1 MKKKLALCLSLLSII
16 GLAGCNGGSESGKG
30 SELVVPP
37 TSDKVEE
44 DVNKS
49 IKFTQK
55 EVEIER
61 SSTKTVRVNTSALT
75 TDDKTVIFSSEED
88 GTIIQLADQG
98 SGDVAIKIKGLRI
111 GKATLKAVSVA
122 NKNII
127 ATVTINVVAQKSA
140 LRSVWNKVIQSTN
153 YTLSSFNPDI
163 SEEEPS
169 SVVKVTDK
177 AVVAVDKDGKSL
189 ITSKMQLSADSEE
202 AVDVSLYGIAISN
215 NDLAYYIVQKDDGS
229 FFTPEISITSAVGLL
244 RQANFLGTGK
254 NADSFLDVGSFYGL
268 QAVNPNW
275 LTNVKNEDNT
285 YEIIGSEEDTNSA
298 YAEALLWGLVDPKGK
313 EDLLME
319 KYEGSYTA
327 PDAAALI
334 DTTVT
339 VVDNSTVSIQITEV
353 SSQTT
358 HIAYLSDKGKTELPS
373 EVATY
378 VAQGA
383 ASVAKPSIASGLTDI
398 INTFKKNDYSVQQ
411 KLTYGTYYDFY
422 APTYY
427 WNGVTTEIAASYKAW
442 AEKRGY
448 TGDKTILASGGYVAL
463 SDGIY
468 EFTLTENVNETGEKQ
483 DPTVTIADSPKSV
496 KTNKIEEAIGYF
508 SLIDAFA
515 DDSDDI
521 YTFRALQAQNG
532 GTAYYSTLASVSDQ
546 LSYLYFGGFTLKQLI
561 DEYKWDWGGYGTS
574 LTATYSKDKTTNK
587 SYVSGVEIGLGT
599 FGMDGQMGYMFP
611 ANVVTEPCSKTNPYD
626 AAITAAIAAKKAA

>member
-30 SELVVPP
+30 TEPVVPP
-37 TSDKVEE
+37 TSDKVE
-44 DVNKS
+44 DINKT

-75 TDDKTVIFSSEED
+75 TDDKTVVFSSEED

-98 SGDVAIKIKGLRI
+98 NGDVAIKIKGLRI

-140 LRSVWNKVIQSTN
+140 LRSVWNNVIKSTN

-169 SVVKVTDK
+169 SVVKVTEK
-177 AVVAVDKDGKSL
+177 AVVATDKEGKPL
-189 ITSKMQLSADSEE
+189 LTIKLPVSEE
-202 AVDVSLYGIAISN
+202 ETEDVSLYGIAISD
-215 NDLAYYIVQKDDGS
+215 NDLAYYIIQKTDGT

-244 RQANFLGTGK
+244 RQSNFLGTGK
-254 NADSFLDVGSFYGL
+254 NAESFQDVGSFYGL
-268 QAVNPNW
+268 QAINPNW
-275 LTNVKNEDNT
+275 LTNIKNEDNT
-285 YEIIGSEEDTNSA
+285 YEILGSEEDTNSA
-298 YAEALLWGLVDPKGK
+298 YAECLLWGLVDPKGK
-313 EDLLME
+313 EDLIAE
-319 KYEGSYTA
+319 KLGTSYYA
-327 PDAAALI
+327 YDAAELI

-358 HIAYLSDKGKTELPS
+358 HIAYLSDKGTTELPS

-378 VAQGA
+378 VAQGGTT
-383 ASVAKPSIASGLTDI
+383 VAKPTIASGLTDI
-398 INTFKKNDYSVQQ
+398 INTFKKNDYSIYQNL
-411 KLTYGTYYDFY
+411 KYGQYYDYY

-427 WNGVTTEIAASYKAW
+427 WNGVTTEIAASYKTW
-442 AEKRGY
+442 AEKQGY
-448 TGDKTILASGGYVAL
+448 TGDKTVLASGGYVAL

-468 EFTLTENVNETGEKQ
+468 EFTLTENVNEAGEKQ
-483 DPTVTIADSPKSV
+483 APIITIADSPKTV

-599 FGMDGQMGYMFP
+599 FGRDGQMVYMFP
-611 ANVVTEPCSKTNPYD
+611 CNVVTEPCSKTNPYD

>member
-16 GLAGCNGGSESGKG
+16 GLAGCNGRSDSGKG
-30 SELVVPP
+30 SDLVVPP

-49 IKFTQK
+49 IKFTQS

-88 GTIIQLADQG
+88 KTIIQLADQG

-140 LRSVWNKVIQSTN
+140 LRSVWNNVIKSTN

-202 AVDVSLYGIAISN
+202 TEDVSLYGIAISN
-215 NDLAYYIVQKDDGS
+215 NDLAYYIIQKDDGS
-229 FFTPEISITSAVGLL
+229 FYTPEISITSAVGLL

-285 YEIIGSEEDTNSA
+285 YEIIGSDEDTNAA
-298 YAEALLWGLVDPKGK
+298 YAESLLWGLVDPKGK
-313 EDLLME
+313 EDLIME
-319 KYEGSYTA
+319 KFEGSYTA
-327 PDAAALI
+327 PDAAVLI

-358 HIAYLSDKGKTELPS
+358 HIAYLSDKGTTELPS

-383 ASVAKPSIASGLTDI
+383 TSVAKPTIASGLTDI
-398 INTFKKNDYSVQQ
+398 INTFKKNDYSVLQN
-411 KLTYGTYYDFY
+411 LTYGKYYDY
-422 APTYY
+422 CAPTYY

-442 AEKRGY
+442 AEKQGY

-463 SDGIY
+463 SNGIY
-468 EFTLTENVNETGEKQ
+468 EFTLTENVNEAGEKQ
-483 DPTVTIADSPKSV
+483 APTITIADSPKTV

-599 FGMDGQMGYMFP
+599 FGKGGQMGYMFP
-611 ANVVTEPCSKTNPYD
+611 CNVVTEPCSKTNPYD

>member
-30 SELVVPP
+30 SDLVVPP

-49 IKFTQK
+49 IKFTQS

-88 GTIIQLADQG
+88 KTIIQLADQG

-140 LRSVWNKVIQSTN
+140 LRSVWNNVIKSTN

-285 YEIIGSEEDTNSA
+285 YEIIGSDEDTNAA
-298 YAEALLWGLVDPKGK
+298 YAESLLWGLVDPKGK
-313 EDLLME
+313 EDLIME
-319 KYEGSYTA
+319 KFEGSYTA
-327 PDAAALI
+327 PDAAVLI

-353 SSQTT
+353 SSQIT
-358 HIAYLSDKGKTELPS
+358 HIAYLSDKGTTELPS
-373 EVATY
+373 VVATY

-383 ASVAKPSIASGLTDI
+383 TSVAKPTIASGLTDI
-398 INTFKKNDYSVQQ
+398 INTFKKNDYSVLQN
-411 KLTYGTYYDFY
+411 LTYGKYYDY
-422 APTYY
+422 CAPTYY

-442 AEKRGY
+442 AEKQGY

-463 SDGIY
+463 SNGIY
-468 EFTLTENVNETGEKQ
+468 EFTLTENFDEKGKKIAPTIVIGE
-483 DPTVTIADSPKSV
+483 DPKTV

-508 SLIDAFA
+508 SLVDAFQ
-515 DDSDDI
+515 DNSDDI
-521 YTFRALQAQNG
+521 YTFRALQDATG

-561 DEYKWDWGGYGTS
+561 DECKWDWGGYGTS
-574 LTATYSKDKTTNK
+574 LTATYAKDKVTNK

-599 FGMDGQMGYMFP
+599 FGRDGQMGYMFP
-611 ANVVTEPCSKTNPYD
+611 CNVVTEPCSKTNPYD
-626 AAITAAIAAKKAA
+626 AAIKAAMTAKKAE

>member
-30 SELVVPP
+30 TEPVVPP
-37 TSDKVEE
+37 ATDKVE
-44 DVNKS
+44 DINKT

-75 TDDKTVIFSSEED
+75 TDDKTVVFSSEED

-140 LRSVWNKVIQSTN
+140 LRSVWNNVIKSTN

-229 FFTPEISITSAVGLL
+229 FFTPKISITSAVGLL

-275 LTNVKNEDNT
+275 LTNVKNENNT
-285 YEIIGSEEDTNSA
+285 YEILGSEEDANSA

-358 HIAYLSDKGKTELPS
+358 HIAYLSDKGTTELPS

-383 ASVAKPSIASGLTDI
+383 ASVAKPAIAKGLTDI
-398 INTFKKNDYSVQQ
+398 IDTFKKNDYSIYQN
-411 KLTYGTYYDFY
+411 LTYGKYYDFY

-427 WNGVTTEIAASYKAW
+427 WNGVTTEIAASYKTW
-442 AEKRGY
+442 AEKKGY
-448 TGDKTILASGGYVAL
+448 TGDKLILPSGGYVAL

-468 EFTLTENVNETGEKQ
+468 EFTLTENFDEKGEKIA
-483 DPTVTIADSPKSV
+483 PTVVIEDSPKIV
-496 KTNKIEEAIGYF
+496 KTNKIEEFIGYF
-508 SLIDAFA
+508 SLVDAFQ

-532 GTAYYSTLASVSDQ
+532 GTAYYSTLSSVSDQ
-546 LSYLYFGGFTLKQLI
+546 LSYICFGGFTLTQFV
-561 DEYKWDWGGYGTS
+561 DELKYDWGGYGTF

-587 SYVSGVEIGLGT
+587 SYVSGVEIGLGN
-599 FGMDGQMGYMFP
+599 FGMNGQMGYIYP
-611 ANVVTEPCSKTNPYD
+611 CNVVTEPCSKTNPYD

>member
-30 SELVVPP
+30 TEPVVPP
-37 TSDKVEE
+37 ATDKVE
-44 DVNKS
+44 DINKT

-75 TDDKTVIFSSEED
+75 TDDKTVVFSSEED

-140 LRSVWNKVIQSTN
+140 LRSVWNNVIKSTN

-229 FFTPEISITSAVGLL
+229 FFTPKISITSAVGLL

-275 LTNVKNEDNT
+275 LTNVKNENNT
-285 YEIIGSEEDTNSA
+285 YEILGSEEDANSA

-358 HIAYLSDKGKTELPS
+358 HIAYLSDKGTTELPS

-383 ASVAKPSIASGLTDI
+383 ASVAKPAIAKGLTDI

-411 KLTYGTYYDFY
+411 LLTYGTYYDFY

-427 WNGVTTEIAASYKAW
+427 WNGVTTEIAASYKTW
-442 AEKRGY
+442 AEKQGY
-448 TGDKTILASGGYVAL
+448 TGDKLILPSGGYVAL

-468 EFTLTENVNETGEKQ
+468 EFTLTENFDEKGEKIA
-483 DPTVTIADSPKSV
+483 PTVVIGDSPKTV

-508 SLIDAFA
+508 SLVDAFQ

-561 DEYKWDWGGYGTS
+561 DELKYDWGGYGTF

-587 SYVSGVEIGLGT
+587 SYVSGVEIDLGT
-599 FGMDGQMGYMFP
+599 FGRDGQMGYIYLC
-611 ANVVTEPCSKTNPYD
+611 NVVTEPCSKTNPYD

>member
-30 SELVVPP
+30 SDLVVPP

-49 IKFTQK
+49 IKFTQS

-88 GTIIQLADQG
+88 KTIIQLADQG

-140 LRSVWNKVIQSTN
+140 LRSVWNNVIKSTN

-244 RQANFLGTGK
+244 RQANFLGAGK

-285 YEIIGSEEDTNSA
+285 YEILGSEEDTNSA

-383 ASVAKPSIASGLTDI
+383 ASVAKPSIDSGLTDI

-427 WNGVTTEIAASYKAW
+427 WNGVTTEIAASYKTW
-442 AEKRGY
+442 AEKQGY

-468 EFTLTENVNETGEKQ
+468 EFTLTENFNEAGEKQ
-483 DPTVTIADSPKSV
+483 APTVTIADSPKSV

-521 YTFRALQAQNG
+521 YTFRTLPGNNG
-532 GTAYYSTLASVSDQ
+532 GKVYYSTLSSVSDQ
-546 LSYLYFGGFTLKQLI
+546 LSYLYFGGFTLKQLV
-561 DEYKWDWGGYGTS
+561 DELHYDWGGYGTT

-587 SYVSGVEIGLGT
+587 PYVSGVEIGLGT
-599 FGMDGQMGYMFP
+599 FGVDGKMGYMLP

>member
-16 GLAGCNGGSESGKG
+16 GLAGCNGGSESGKE
-30 SELVVPP
+30 SDLVVPP

-49 IKFTQK
+49 IKFTQS

-169 SVVKVTDK
+169 SVIKVTDK

-411 KLTYGTYYDFY
+411 KLTYGTYYGYY

-442 AEKRGY
+442 AEKQGY

-468 EFTLTENVNETGEKQ
+468 EFTLTENVDAEGKKQ
-483 DPTVTIADSPKSV
+483 EPTVTIADSAKTHQ
-496 KTNKIEEAIGYF
+496 TNKIEEAIGYF

-521 YTFRALQAQNG
+521 YTFRTLQGNNG
-532 GTAYYSTLASVSDQ
+532 GAVYYSTSASVSDQ
-546 LSYLYFGGFTLKQLI
+546 LSYLYFGVFTLKQLI

-587 SYVSGVEIGLGT
+587 SYVSGVEIGLGI
-599 FGMDGQMGYMFP
+599 FGKDGQMGYMFP
-611 ANVVTEPCSKTNPYD
+611 ANVLTEPCSKTNPYD

>member
-30 SELVVPP
+30 SDLVVPP

-49 IKFTQK
+49 IKFTQS

-88 GTIIQLADQG
+88 GKIIQLADQG

-140 LRSVWNKVIQSTN
+140 LRSVWNNVIKSTN

-163 SEEEPS
+163 SGEEPS

-244 RQANFLGTGK
+244 RQSNFLGSGK

-285 YEIIGSEEDTNSA
+285 YEILGSEEDTNSA
-298 YAEALLWGLVDPKGK
+298 YAEALLWGLVDPNGK

-327 PDAAALI
+327 PEAADLI

-353 SSQTT
+353 SSQKT
-358 HIAYLSDKGKTELPS
+358 HIAYLSDKGTTELPS
-373 EVATY
+373 EVSAY

-383 ASVAKPSIASGLTDI
+383 ASVAKPTISSGLTDI
-398 INTFKKNDYSVQQ
+398 INTFKKNDYSIYQN
-411 KLTYGTYYDFY
+411 LTYGEYYYFY

-427 WNGVTTEIAASYKAW
+427 WNGVTTEIAASYKTW
-442 AEKRGY
+442 AEKQGY
-448 TGDKTILASGGYVAL
+448 TGDKLILPSGGYVAL

-468 EFTLTENVNETGEKQ
+468 EFTLTENFDEKGKKT
-483 DPTVTIADSPKSV
+483 DPTVVIGDSPKTHQ
-496 KTNKIEEAIGYF
+496 TNKIEEAIGYF
-508 SLIDAFA
+508 SLVDAFQ

-532 GTAYYSTLASVSDQ
+532 GTTYYSTLSSVSDQ
-546 LSYLYFGGFTLKQLI
+546 LSYIYFGGFTLKQLV
-561 DEYKWDWGGYGTS
+561 DELKYDWGGYGTS
-574 LTATYSKDKTTNK
+574 LTATYAKDKVTNK
-587 SYVSGVEIGLGT
+587 SYVSAVEIGLGT
-599 FGMDGQMGYMFP
+599 FGMKGQMGYMFP
-611 ANVVTEPCSKTNPYD
+611 AKVVTESCTKTNPYD
-626 AAITAAIAAKKAA
+626 AAITAAIAARKA

>member
-30 SELVVPP
+30 SDLVVPP

-49 IKFTQK
+49 IKFTQS

-88 GTIIQLADQG
+88 KTIIQLADQG

-140 LRSVWNKVIQSTN
+140 LRSVWNNVINKYKN

-169 SVVKVTDK
+169 SVVKVTEK
-177 AVVAVDKDGKSL
+177 AVVATDKDGKPL
-189 ITSKMQLSADSEE
+189 LTIKLPVSEE
-202 AVDVSLYGIAISN
+202 ETEDVSLYGIAISD
-215 NDLAYYIVQKDDGS
+215 NDLAYYIIQKTDGT

-244 RQANFLGTGK
+244 RQSNFLGTGK
-254 NADSFLDVGSFYGL
+254 NAESFQDVGSFYGL
-268 QAVNPNW
+268 QAINPNW
-275 LTNVKNEDNT
+275 LTNIKNEDNT
-285 YEIIGSEEDTNSA
+285 YEILGSEEDTNSA
-298 YAEALLWGLVDPKGK
+298 YAECLLWGLVDPKGK
-313 EDLLME
+313 EDLIAE
-319 KYEGSYTA
+319 KLGTSYYA
-327 PDAAALI
+327 YDAAELI

-358 HIAYLSDKGKTELPS
+358 HIAYLSDKGTTELPS

-378 VAQGA
+378 VAQGGTT
-383 ASVAKPSIASGLTDI
+383 VAKPTIASGLTDI
-398 INTFKKNDYSVQQ
+398 INTFKKNDYSIYQNF
-411 KLTYGTYYDFY
+411 KYGQYYDYY

-427 WNGVTTEIAASYKAW
+427 WNGVTTEIAASYKTW
-442 AEKRGY
+442 AEKQGY
-448 TGDKTILASGGYVAL
+448 TGDKLILPSGGYVAL

-468 EFTLTENVNETGEKQ
+468 EFTLTENVDAEGEKIA
-483 DPTVTIADSPKSV
+483 PTVTIADSPKIV

-532 GTAYYSTLASVSDQ
+532 GTAYYSTLDSVSDQ

-574 LTATYSKDKTTNK
+574 LTATYAKDKVTNK
-587 SYVSGVEIGLGT
+587 SYVSAVEIGLGT
-599 FGMDGQMGYMFP
+599 FGMNGQMGYMFP
-611 ANVVTEPCSKTNPYD
+611 CNVVTEPCSKTNPYD

>member
-30 SELVVPP
+30 SDLVVPP

-140 LRSVWNKVIQSTN
+140 LRSVWNNVIKSTN

-169 SVVKVTDK
+169 SVVKVTEK
-177 AVVAVDKDGKSL
+177 AVVATDKDGKPL
-189 ITSKMQLSADSEE
+189 LTIKLPVSEE
-202 AVDVSLYGIAISN
+202 ETEDVSLYGIAISD
-215 NDLAYYIVQKDDGS
+215 NDLAYYIIQKTDGN

-244 RQANFLGTGK
+244 RQSNFLGTGK
-254 NADSFLDVGSFYGL
+254 NAESFQDVGSFYGL
-268 QAVNPNW
+268 QAINPNW
-275 LTNVKNEDNT
+275 LTNIKNEDNT
-285 YEIIGSEEDTNSA
+285 YEILGSEEDTNSA
-298 YAEALLWGLVDPKGK
+298 YAECLLWGLVDPKGK
-313 EDLLME
+313 EDLIAE
-319 KYEGSYTA
+319 KLGTSYYA
-327 PDAAALI
+327 YDAAELI

-358 HIAYLSDKGKTELPS
+358 HIAYLSDKGTTELPS

-378 VAQGA
+378 VAQGGTT
-383 ASVAKPSIASGLTDI
+383 VAKPTIASGLTDI
-398 INTFKKNDYSVQQ
+398 INTFKKNDYSIYQNL
-411 KLTYGTYYDFY
+411 KYGQYYDYY

-427 WNGVTTEIAASYKAW
+427 WNGVTTEIAASYKTW
-442 AEKRGY
+442 AEKQGY
-448 TGDKTILASGGYVAL
+448 TGDKLILPSGGYVAL

-468 EFTLTENVNETGEKQ
+468 EFTLTENVDAEGKKIA
-483 DPTVTIADSPKSV
+483 PTVTIADSAKTHQ
-496 KTNKIEEAIGYF
+496 TNKIEEAIGYF
-508 SLIDAFA
+508 SLADAFQ

-521 YTFRALQAQNG
+521 YTFRALPTEKG

-546 LSYLYFGGFTLKQLI
+546 LSRSYFGGFTLKQLV
-561 DEYKWDWGGYGTS
+561 DELKYDWEGYGTS
-574 LTATYSKDKTTNK
+574 LTATYSQDKTTNK
-587 SYVSGVEIGLGT
+587 PYVSGVEIILGA
-599 FGMDGQMGYMFP
+599 FGVGSLTGRAFGGDI
-611 ANVVTEPCSKTNPYD
+611 VTESCSKTNPYD
-626 AAITAAIAAKKAA
+626 AAITAAIAARKA

>member
-30 SELVVPP
+30 TEPVVPP
-37 TSDKVEE
+37 ATDKVE
-44 DVNKS
+44 DINKT

-75 TDDKTVIFSSEED
+75 TDDKTVVFSSEED

-140 LRSVWNKVIQSTN
+140 LRSVWNNVIKSTN

-229 FFTPEISITSAVGLL
+229 FFTPKISITSAVGLL

-254 NADSFLDVGSFYGL
+254 NADSFLEVGSFYGL

-275 LTNVKNEDNT
+275 LTNVKNENNT
-285 YEIIGSEEDTNSA
+285 YEILGSEEDANSA

-313 EDLLME
+313 DDLLME

-358 HIAYLSDKGKTELPS
+358 HIAYLSDKGTTELPS

-383 ASVAKPSIASGLTDI
+383 ASVAKPAIAKGLTDI
-398 INTFKKNDYSVQQ
+398 IDTFKKNDYSVKQL
-411 KLTYGTYYDFY
+411 LTYGTYYDFY

-427 WNGVTTEIAASYKAW
+427 WNGVTTEIAASYKTW
-442 AEKRGY
+442 AEKQGY
-448 TGDKTILASGGYVAL
+448 TGDKLILPSGGYVAL

-468 EFTLTENVNETGEKQ
+468 EFTLTENFDEKGEKIA
-483 DPTVTIADSPKSV
+483 PTVVIGDSPKIV

-508 SLIDAFA
+508 SLVDAFQ

-532 GTAYYSTLASVSDQ
+532 GTAYYSTLSSVSDQ
-546 LSYLYFGGFTLKQLI
+546 LSYICFGGFTLKQFV
-561 DEYKWDWGGYGTS
+561 DELKYDWGGYGTF

-587 SYVSGVEIGLGT
+587 SYVSGVEIDLGT
-599 FGMDGQMGYMFP
+599 FGRDGQMGYVYP
-611 ANVVTEPCSKTNPYD
+611 CNVVTEPCSKTNPYD

>member
-30 SELVVPP
+30 SDLVVPP

-49 IKFTQK
+49 IKFTQS

-88 GTIIQLADQG
+88 KTIIQLADQG

-140 LRSVWNKVIQSTN
+140 LRSVWNNVIKSTN

-229 FFTPEISITSAVGLL
+229 FYTPEISITSAVGLL

-285 YEIIGSEEDTNSA
+285 YEILGSEEDTNSA

-339 VVDNSTVSIQITEV
+339 VVDNSTVSIQITEI

-383 ASVAKPSIASGLTDI
+383 ASVAKPSIDSGLTDI

-427 WNGVTTEIAASYKAW
+427 WNGVTTEIAASYKTW
-442 AEKRGY
+442 AEKQGY

-468 EFTLTENVNETGEKQ
+468 EFTLTENFNEAGEKQ
-483 DPTVTIADSPKSV
+483 APTVTIADSPKSV

-521 YTFRALQAQNG
+521 YTFRTLPGNNG
-532 GTAYYSTLASVSDQ
+532 GKVYYSTLASVSDQ
-546 LSYLYFGGFTLKQLI
+546 LSYLYFGGFTLKQLV
-561 DEYKWDWGGYGTS
+561 DELHYDWGGYGTT

-587 SYVSGVEIGLGT
+587 PYVSGVEIGLGT
-599 FGMDGQMGYMFP
+599 FGVDGKMGYMFP

>member
-30 SELVVPP
+30 SDLVVPP
-37 TSDKVEE
+37 TTDKVE
-44 DVNKS
+44 DINKT

-127 ATVTINVVAQKSA
+127 ATVTINVVAQKSP
-140 LRSVWNKVIQSTN
+140 LRSVWNNVIKSKN

-202 AVDVSLYGIAISN
+202 EVDVSLYGIAISN

-244 RQANFLGTGK
+244 RQSNFLGSGK

-285 YEIIGSEEDTNSA
+285 YEILGSEEDTNSA

-327 PDAAALI
+327 PEAADLI

-353 SSQTT
+353 SSQKT
-358 HIAYLSDKGKTELPS
+358 HIAYLSDKGTTELPS
-373 EVATY
+373 EVATF

-383 ASVAKPSIASGLTDI
+383 ASVAKPTISSGLTDI
-398 INTFKKNDYSVQQ
+398 INTFKKNDYSIYQN
-411 KLTYGTYYDFY
+411 LTYGEYYDFY

-427 WNGVTTEIAASYKAW
+427 WNGVTTEIAASYKTW
-442 AEKRGY
+442 AEKKGY
-448 TGDKTILASGGYVAL
+448 TGDKLILPSGGYVAL

-468 EFTLTENVNETGEKQ
+468 EFTLTENFDEKGKKT
-483 DPTVTIADSPKSV
+483 DPTVVIGNSPKTHQ
-496 KTNKIEEAIGYF
+496 TNKIEEAIGYF
-508 SLIDAFA
+508 SLVDAFQ

-532 GTAYYSTLASVSDQ
+532 GTTYYSTLSSVSDQ
-546 LSYLYFGGFTLKQLI
+546 LSYIYFGGFTLKQLV
-561 DEYKWDWGGYGTS
+561 DELKYDWGGYGTS
-574 LTATYSKDKTTNK
+574 LTATYAKDKVTKK
-587 SYVSGVEIGLGT
+587 SYVSAVEIGLGT
-599 FGMDGQMGYMFP
+599 FGMKGQMGYMFP
-611 ANVVTEPCSKTNPYD
+611 AKVVTESCTKTNPYD
-626 AAITAAIAAKKAA
+626 AAITAAIAARKA

>member
-30 SELVVPP
+30 SDLVVPP

-49 IKFTQK
+49 IKFTQS

-88 GTIIQLADQG
+88 GKIIQLADQG

-140 LRSVWNKVIQSTN
+140 LRSVWNNVIKSTN

-215 NDLAYYIVQKDDGS
+215 NDLAYYIIQKDDGS
-229 FFTPEISITSAVGLL
+229 FYTPEISITSAVGLL

-268 QAVNPNW
+268 QAINPNW

-285 YEIIGSEEDTNSA
+285 YEIIGSDEDTNAA
-298 YAEALLWGLVDPKGK
+298 YAESLLWGLVDPKGK
-313 EDLLME
+313 EDLIME
-319 KYEGSYTA
+319 KFEGSYTA
-327 PDAAALI
+327 PDAAVLI

-358 HIAYLSDKGKTELPS
+358 HIAYLSDKGTTELPS

-383 ASVAKPSIASGLTDI
+383 TSVAKPTIASGLTDI
-398 INTFKKNDYSVQQ
+398 INTFKKNDYSVLQN
-411 KLTYGTYYDFY
+411 LTYGKYYDY
-422 APTYY
+422 CAPTYY

-442 AEKRGY
+442 AEKQGY

-468 EFTLTENVNETGEKQ
+468 EFTLTENVDEKGEKLA
-483 DPTVTIADSPKSV
+483 PTIVIADSPKTV
-496 KTNKIEEAIGYF
+496 KTNKIEEAVGYF
-508 SLIDAFA
+508 SLVDAFQ
-515 DDSDDI
+515 DNSDDI

-532 GTAYYSTLASVSDQ
+532 GTAYYSTLASVSNQ
-546 LSYLYFGGFTLKQLI
+546 LSFLYFGGFTLKQLV
-561 DEYKWDWGGYGTS
+561 DELKYAWGGYGTS
-574 LTATYSKDKTTNK
+574 LTATYAKDKETNK
-587 SYVSGVEIGLGT
+587 SYVSAVQIGLGT
-599 FGMDGQMGYMFP
+599 FGVDGQMGYMMP

-626 AAITAAIAAKKAA
+626 AAIKAAMTAKKAE

>member
-30 SELVVPP
+30 TEPVVPP
-37 TSDKVEE
+37 ATDKVE
-44 DVNKS
+44 DINKT

-140 LRSVWNKVIQSTN
+140 LRSVWNNVIKSTN

-229 FFTPEISITSAVGLL
+229 FFTPKISITSAVGLL

-275 LTNVKNEDNT
+275 LTNVKNENNT
-285 YEIIGSEEDTNSA
+285 YEILGSEEDANSA

-358 HIAYLSDKGKTELPS
+358 HIAYLSDKGTTELPS

-383 ASVAKPSIASGLTDI
+383 ASVAKPAIAKGLTDI
-398 INTFKKNDYSVQQ
+398 INTFKKNDYSVLQN
-411 KLTYGTYYDFY
+411 LTYGKYYDY
-422 APTYY
+422 CAPTYY

-442 AEKRGY
+442 AEKQGY

-468 EFTLTENVNETGEKQ
+468 EFTLTENVDEKGEKLA
-483 DPTVTIADSPKSV
+483 PTIVIADSPKTV
-496 KTNKIEEAIGYF
+496 KTNKIEEAVGYF
-508 SLIDAFA
+508 SLVDAFQ
-515 DDSDDI
+515 DNSDDI

-546 LSYLYFGGFTLKQLI
+546 LSFLYFGGFTLKQLV
-561 DEYKWDWGGYGTS
+561 DELKYAWGGYGTS
-574 LTATYSKDKTTNK
+574 LTATYAKDKETNK
-587 SYVSGVEIGLGT
+587 SYVSAVQIGLGT
-599 FGMDGQMGYMFP
+599 FGVDGQMGYMMP

-626 AAITAAIAAKKAA
+626 AAIKAAMTAKKAE

>member
-30 SELVVPP
+30 TEPVVPP
-37 TSDKVEE
+37 ATDKVE
-44 DVNKS
+44 DINKS

-75 TDDKTVIFSSEED
+75 TDDKTVVFSSEED

-140 LRSVWNKVIQSTN
+140 LRSVWNNVIKSTN

-229 FFTPEISITSAVGLL
+229 FFTPKISITSAVGLL

-275 LTNVKNEDNT
+275 LTNVKNENNT
-285 YEIIGSEEDTNSA
+285 YEILGSEEDANSA

-358 HIAYLSDKGKTELPS
+358 HIAYLSDKGTTELPS

-383 ASVAKPSIASGLTDI
+383 ASVAKPAIAKGLTDI
-398 INTFKKNDYSVQQ
+398 INTFKKNDYSVKQL
-411 KLTYGTYYDFY
+411 LTYGTYYDFY

-427 WNGVTTEIAASYKAW
+427 WNGVTTEIAASYKTW
-442 AEKRGY
+442 AEKQGY
-448 TGDKTILASGGYVAL
+448 TGDKLILPSGGYVAL

-468 EFTLTENVNETGEKQ
+468 EFTLTENFDEKGEKIA
-483 DPTVTIADSPKSV
+483 PTVVIGDSPKTV

-508 SLIDAFA
+508 SLVDAFQ

-546 LSYLYFGGFTLKQLI
+546 LSYLYFGEFTLKQLI
-561 DEYKWDWGGYGTS
+561 DELKYDWGGYGTF

-587 SYVSGVEIGLGT
+587 SYVSGVVIDLGT
-599 FGMDGQMGYMFP
+599 FGRDGQMGYVYP
-611 ANVVTEPCSKTNPYD
+611 CNVVTEPCSKTNPYD
-626 AAITAAIAAKKAA
+626 AAITAAIAARKAA

>member
-30 SELVVPP
+30 TEPVVPP
-37 TSDKVEE
+37 ATDKVE
-44 DVNKS
+44 DINKT

-75 TDDKTVIFSSEED
+75 TDDKTVVFSSEED

-140 LRSVWNKVIQSTN
+140 LRSVWNNVIKSTN
-153 YTLSSFNPDI
+153 YTLCSFNPDI

-229 FFTPEISITSAVGLL
+229 FFTPKISITSAVGLL

-275 LTNVKNEDNT
+275 LTNVKNENNT
-285 YEIIGSEEDTNSA
+285 YEILGSEEDANSA

-358 HIAYLSDKGKTELPS
+358 HIAYLSDKGTTELPS

-383 ASVAKPSIASGLTDI
+383 ASVAKPAIAKGLTDI
-398 INTFKKNDYSVQQ
+398 IDTFKKNDYSVKQL
-411 KLTYGTYYDFY
+411 LTYGTYYDFY

-427 WNGVTTEIAASYKAW
+427 WNGVTTEIAASYKTW
-442 AEKRGY
+442 AEKQGY
-448 TGDKTILASGGYVAL
+448 TGDKLILPSGGYVAL

-468 EFTLTENVNETGEKQ
+468 EFTLTENFDEKGEKIA
-483 DPTVTIADSPKSV
+483 PTVVIGDSPKTV

-508 SLIDAFA
+508 SLVDAFQ

-546 LSYLYFGGFTLKQLI
+546 LSYLYFGGFTLKQLV
-561 DEYKWDWGGYGTS
+561 DELKYDWGGYGTF

-587 SYVSGVEIGLGT
+587 SYVSGVKIDLGT
-599 FGMDGQMGYMFP
+599 FGRDGQMGYVYP
-611 ANVVTEPCSKTNPYD
+611 CNVVTEPCSKTNPYD

>member
-30 SELVVPP
+30 TEPVVPP
-37 TSDKVEE
+37 ATDKVE
-44 DVNKS
+44 DINKT

-75 TDDKTVIFSSEED
+75 TDDKTVVFSSEED

-140 LRSVWNKVIQSTN
+140 LRSVWNNVIKSTN

-229 FFTPEISITSAVGLL
+229 FFTPKISITSAVGLL

-275 LTNVKNEDNT
+275 LTNVKNENNT
-285 YEIIGSEEDTNSA
+285 YEILGSEEDANSA

-358 HIAYLSDKGKTELPS
+358 HIAYLSDKGTTELPS

-383 ASVAKPSIASGLTDI
+383 ASVAKPAIAKGLTDI
-398 INTFKKNDYSVQQ
+398 INTFKKNDYSVKQL
-411 KLTYGTYYDFY
+411 LTYGTYYDFY

-427 WNGVTTEIAASYKAW
+427 WNGVTTEIAASYKTW
-442 AEKRGY
+442 AEKQGY
-448 TGDKTILASGGYVAL
+448 TGDKLILPSGGYVAL

-468 EFTLTENVNETGEKQ
+468 EFTLTENFDEKGEKIA
-483 DPTVTIADSPKSV
+483 PTVVIGDSPKTV

-508 SLIDAFA
+508 SLVDAFQ

-561 DEYKWDWGGYGTS
+561 DELNYDWGGYGTF

-587 SYVSGVEIGLGT
+587 SYVSGVEIDLGT
-599 FGMDGQMGYMFP
+599 FGRDGQMGYIYP
-611 ANVVTEPCSKTNPYD
+611 CNVVTEPCSKTNPYD
-626 AAITAAIAAKKAA
+626 AAITAAIAARKAA

>member
-30 SELVVPP
+30 SDLVVPP

-49 IKFTQK
+49 IKFTQS

-61 SSTKTVRVNTSALT
+61 NSTKTVRVNTSALT

-88 GTIIQLADQG
+88 KTIIQLADQG

-140 LRSVWNKVIQSTN
+140 LRSVWNNVIKSTN

-275 LTNVKNEDNT
+275 LTNIKNEDNT
-285 YEIIGSEEDTNSA
+285 YEIIGSDADTNAA
-298 YAEALLWGLVDPKGK
+298 YAESLLWGLVDPKGK
-313 EDLLME
+313 EDLIME
-319 KYEGSYTA
+319 KFEGSYTA
-327 PDAAALI
+327 PDAAVLI

-358 HIAYLSDKGKTELPS
+358 HIAYLSDKGTTELPS

-383 ASVAKPSIASGLTDI
+383 TSVAKPTIASGLTDI
-398 INTFKKNDYSVQQ
+398 INTFKKNDYSVLQN
-411 KLTYGTYYDFY
+411 LTYGKYYDY
-422 APTYY
+422 CAPTYY

-442 AEKRGY
+442 AEKQGY

-468 EFTLTENVNETGEKQ
+468 EFTLTENVNEAGEKQ
-483 DPTVTIADSPKSV
+483 APTITIADSPKTV

-574 LTATYSKDKTTNK
+574 LTATYAKDKVTNK
-587 SYVSGVEIGLGT
+587 SYVSAVEIGLGT
-599 FGMDGQMGYMFP
+599 FGMNGQMGYMFP
-611 ANVVTEPCSKTNPYD
+611 CNVVTEPCSKTNPYD

>member
-30 SELVVPP
+30 SDLVVPP

-98 SGDVAIKIKGLRI
+98 NGDVAIKIKGLRI

-140 LRSVWNKVIQSTN
+140 LRSVWNNVIKSTN

-163 SEEEPS
+163 SEEDPS
-169 SVVKVTDK
+169 SVVKVTEK
-177 AVVAVDKDGKSL
+177 AVVATDKEGKPL
-189 ITSKMQLSADSEE
+189 LTIKLPVSEE
-202 AVDVSLYGIAISN
+202 ETEDVSLYGIAISD
-215 NDLAYYIVQKDDGS
+215 NDLAYYIIQKTDGT

-244 RQANFLGTGK
+244 RQSNFLGTGK
-254 NADSFLDVGSFYGL
+254 NAESFQDVGSFYGL
-268 QAVNPNW
+268 QAINPNW
-275 LTNVKNEDNT
+275 LTNIKNEDNT
-285 YEIIGSEEDTNSA
+285 YEILGSEEDTNSA
-298 YAEALLWGLVDPKGK
+298 YAECLLWGLVDPKGK
-313 EDLLME
+313 EDLIAE
-319 KYEGSYTA
+319 KLGTSYYA
-327 PDAAALI
+327 YDAAELI

-358 HIAYLSDKGKTELPS
+358 HIAYLSDKGTTELPS

-378 VAQGA
+378 VAQGGTT
-383 ASVAKPSIASGLTDI
+383 VAKPTIASGLTDI
-398 INTFKKNDYSVQQ
+398 INTFKKNDYSIYQNL
-411 KLTYGTYYDFY
+411 KYGQYYDYY

-427 WNGVTTEIAASYKAW
+427 WNGVTTEIAASYKTW
-442 AEKRGY
+442 AEKQGY
-448 TGDKTILASGGYVAL
+448 TGDKTVLASGGYVAL

-468 EFTLTENVNETGEKQ
+468 EFTLTENVNEAGEKQ
-483 DPTVTIADSPKSV
+483 APTITIADSPKTV

-599 FGMDGQMGYMFP
+599 FGRNGQMGYMFP
-611 ANVVTEPCSKTNPYD
+611 CNVVTEPCSKTNPYD
-626 AAITAAIAAKKAA
+626 AAITAAIAARKAA